1 MTQPQ
6 TVAAL
11 KSAINSSKQV
21 YMFANIARSKEGK
34 TPFGG
39 FIPVY
44 KSHVNDLLKQFN
56 LPTSKWDTTIECFFR
71 ADAETGALYIEG
83 FNVA

>member
-1 MTQPQ
+1 MTKPQ

-11 KSAINSSKQV
+11 KSAINSTKQV
-21 YMFANIARSKEGK
+21 HMFANVGRSKEGQ

-44 KSHVNDLLKQFN
+44 KSHVLDLMKQFN
-56 LPTSKWDTTIECFFR
+56 LPNSKWDTTIECFFR
-71 ADAETGALYIEG
+71 VDAETNHLYIEG
-83 FNVA
+83 FKAG